1 MRGRTT
7 GGVALV
13 LGMALIPAVLA
24 AQSIQQGDAKK
35 GKAHYEQYCA
45 ICHGARGLGNGSM
58 AKATSPPAP
67 KLTTREI
74 REKSDEAVLNAI
86 ANGVG
91 GSMPAWRGVLNDR
104 QLRDVVA
111 YVRALAGG

>member
-1 MRGRTT
+1 MRRQTT
-7 GGVALV
+7 CGVVLV
-13 LGMALIPAVLA
+13 LGTVLIPIVLA
-24 AQSIQQGDAKK
+24 AQAIEQGDAKR
-35 GKAHYEQYCA
+35 GKAHYQQYCA

-67 KLTTREI
+67 KLTTREV
-74 REKSDEAVLNAI
+74 REKSDQAILDAI

-91 GSMPAWRGVLNDR
+91 GAMPAWRGVLNDQ

-111 YVRALAGG
+111 YVRALAGR